1 MAAAERL
8 TVRAP
13 AGALSRSRRA
23 GARGTPRRYRSLRGR
38 PCSRPCFT
46 TSASGGFVALTV
58 IGIVINYAVEF
69 AEWAMAPWQR
79 IDKT

>member
-1 MAAAERL
+1 VL
-8 TVRAP
+8 V
-13 AGALSRSRRA
+13 
-23 GARGTPRRYRSLRGR
+23 
-38 PCSRPCFT
+38 
-46 TSASGGFVALTV
+46 VLTV